1 MSLSVLA
8 GNNANFILPKSPV
21 SGKGD
26 SAVVE
31 TFSSVTPCSPADF
44 MAVLIFNIR
53 FGFLLRVQCTSI
65 YLFAK

>member
-1 MSLSVLA
+1 MSVSLLA

-26 SAVVE
+26 TAVVE
-31 TFSSVTPCSPADF
+31 TFSSVTPCSPVDF

-53 FGFLLRVQCTSI
+53 CDFF
-65 YLFAK
+65 FACNAPAFYPPAK